1 MECLIVGCNEVIF
14 IGELAGVRNILLV
27 FSDAHSDSILPADE
41 ISINTFL
48 CLLSQILII
57 TSQYDDE
64 VVSTVCSLVHQ
75 SDIGAGLSGLHVA

>member
-48 CLLSQILII
+48 CLLS
-57 TSQYDDE
+57 
-64 VVSTVCSLVHQ
+64 
-75 SDIGAGLSGLHVA
+75 